1 MTNIEIGMMVAFIL
15 ALVFSGWKLYAFMPK
30 EPLKDDDTNSTAT
43 YELKMMMYK
52 HIKNGVLEEELLLV
66 EMQNDP
72 EFDKEHFWRFNLN
85 RLRQLLQ
92 SHYIENPD
100 HQDLKEIHTHLN
112 TKVDDQS
119 ASK

>member
-1 MTNIEIGMMVAFIL
+1 VTNIEIGMMVAFIL